1 MRLRYWT
8 ALAFIVCVGTILT
21 VKEVRQAQ
29 TLVTPLGS
37 PPAGLQ
43 DIDPPVETDAK
54 DQEQVLSR
62 GLSPGEGVQGTRPL
76 DEEFVTWSRV
86 VSSGES
92 LDVLLAKAGLDTATR
107 AVVSDAIGS
116 EFDLRKLKPG
126 HRLDLELQHDGLPRL
141 AMLEIDDGVN
151 IQAVFG
157 ETPSVS
163 VLPPEL
169 ETMRQA
175 AETEIESSIYAA
187 LDKADIPTRFATDL
201 ELVFAGTLDL
211 QRELVGGEHL
221 RVVWRENRLDDR
233 VIGEPMIDFIELDLG
248 EERYEVVWPGD
259 ESSQTHVF
267 KDGRRLFKFVQPIK
281 GARLSSAFGLRQHP
295 VHGNVRMHNGVDF
308 AAQQGATVHATQ
320 SGRVSFIGR
329 RSGYGLM
336 IEIEHAQDI
345 RTVYAHLSAVN
356 ETLEVD
362 QRIPAGHEIG
372 HVGSTGTSTAPHL
385 HYEVVVEGRPVP
397 PLTDRRLSR
406 SGDGTQRQMDVS
418 VMIEAARDQLASLLA
433 ANG

>member
-1 MRLRYWT
+1 M
-8 ALAFIVCVGTILT
+8 
-21 VKEVRQAQ
+21 
-29 TLVTPLGS
+29 
-37 PPAGLQ
+37 
-43 DIDPPVETDAK
+43 
-54 DQEQVLSR
+54 
-62 GLSPGEGVQGTRPL
+62 
-76 DEEFVTWSRV
+76 EEHVTWSRV

-116 EFDLRKLKPG
+116 EFELRQLKPG
-126 HRLDLELQHDGLPRL
+126 HRLDLELQRDGLPRL
-141 AMLEIDDGVN
+141 ATLEIDNGVS

-157 ETPSVS
+157 EAPSVS

-175 AETEIESSIYAA
+175 AETKIESSIYAA

-201 ELVFAGTLDL
+201 ELIFAGTLDL

-233 VIGEPMIDFIELDLG
+233 VIGEPIIDFVELDLG
-248 EERYEVVWPGD
+248 EEKYEVVWPGD
-259 ESSQTHVF
+259 AYRQTHVF
-267 KDGRRLFKFVQPIK
+267 KDGGPLLSFVQPIK

-295 VHGNVRMHNGVDF
+295 VHGNVRMHQGVDF
-308 AAQQGATVHATQ
+308 AAEEGATVHATQ
-320 SGRVSFIGR
+320 SGSVSFIGR

-336 IEIEHAQDI
+336 IEIEHAQGI
-345 RTVYAHLSAVN
+345 QTVYAHLSAVN

-372 HVGSTGTSTAPHL
+372 HVGSTGTSTGPHL
-385 HYEVVVEGRPVP
+385 HYEVVIEGLPVP
-397 PLTDRRLSR
+397 PLTDTRLSR
-406 SGDGTQRQMDVS
+406 IGDGTQRQINVS
-418 VMIEAARDQLASLLA
+418 VMIEAARDQLAGLLA

>member
-8 ALAFIVCVGTILT
+8 ALASIVSVGTILT
-21 VKEVRQAQ
+21 VREVRQAQ
-29 TLVTPLGS
+29 TLVAPMGA
-37 PPAGLQ
+37 PFAGLQ
-43 DIDPPVETDAK
+43 DMDTPVETDAK
-54 DQEQVLSR
+54 DQEQARSR
-62 GLSPGEGVQGTRPL
+62 EVTFGEGARGPQPL
-76 DEEFVTWSRV
+76 DGEFVTWSRV
-86 VSSGES
+86 VSPGES
-92 LDVLLAKAGLDTATR
+92 LDVLLAKAGLDIATR
-107 AVVSDAIGS
+107 AVVSNAIGS

-126 HRLDLELQHDGLPRL
+126 HRLDLELQQDGLPRL
-141 AMLEIDDGVN
+141 ATLEVDSGVN

-157 ETPSVS
+157 EPTSVT

-175 AETEIESSIYAA
+175 AETEIETSIYAA
-187 LDKADIPTRFATDL
+187 LDKANIPTRFATDL

-233 VIGEPMIDFIELDLG
+233 VIGEPMIDFVELDLG
-248 EERYEVVWPGD
+248 EAKYEVVWPGD
-259 ESSQTHVF
+259 ASRQTHVL
-267 KDGRRLFKFVQPIK
+267 KDGRPLFTFVQPIK

-295 VHGNVRMHNGVDF
+295 VHGNVRMHQGVDF
-308 AAQQGATVHATQ
+308 AAEEGATVYATQ

-356 ETLEVD
+356 EPLEVD

-372 HVGSTGTSTAPHL
+372 HVGSTGTSTGPHL
-385 HYEVVVEGRPVP
+385 HYDVVIEDLPVP
-397 PLTDRRLSR
+397 PLTDTRLSR
-406 SGDGTQRQMDVS
+406 SGDGTQRHMDVS

>member
-8 ALAFIVCVGTILT
+8 ALASIVCVGAILT
-21 VKEVRQAQ
+21 VREVRQQQ
-29 TLVTPLGS
+29 TLVVPIGAPS
-37 PPAGLQ
+37 AGLQ
-43 DIDPPVETDAK
+43 DLDTPFETDAK
-54 DQEQVLSR
+54 EREQALSR
-62 GLSPGEGVQGTRPL
+62 DVSLGEGARGLRPL
-76 DEEFVTWSRV
+76 DEEHVTWSRV

-126 HRLDLELQHDGLPRL
+126 HRLDLELQRDGLPRL
-141 AMLEIDDGVN
+141 ATLEIDNGVS

-157 ETPSVS
+157 EAPSVS

-201 ELVFAGTLDL
+201 ELIFAGTLDL

-233 VIGEPMIDFIELDLG
+233 VIGEPMIDFVELDLG

-259 ESSQTHVF
+259 ESRQTHVF
-267 KDGRRLFKFVQPIK
+267 KDGRALLTFVQPIK
-281 GARLSSAFGLRQHP
+281 GARLSSAFGMRQHP
-295 VHGNVRMHNGVDF
+295 VHGNVRMHEGVDF
-308 AAQQGATVHATQ
+308 AAEEGATVHATQ

-336 IEIEHAQDI
+336 IEIEHAQGI
-345 RTVYAHLSAVN
+345 QTVYAHLSAVN

-362 QRIPAGHEIG
+362 QRIPAGREIG
-372 HVGSTGTSTAPHL
+372 HVGSTGTSTGPHL
-385 HYEVVVEGRPVP
+385 HYEVVIEGRPVP
-397 PLTDRRLSR
+397 PLTGRRLSR
-406 SGDGTQRQMDVS
+406 SSDGTQKQMDVS

>member
-8 ALAFIVCVGTILT
+8 ALASIVCVGTILT
-21 VKEVRQAQ
+21 VREVRQAQ
-29 TLVTPLGS
+29 TLVTPFGWS
-37 PPAGLQ
+37 SAGLQ
-43 DIDPPVETDAK
+43 VLDPPVETDTK
-54 DQEQVLSR
+54 DHERASLR
-62 GLSPGEGVQGTRPL
+62 GLSPGEGTQGTQPL
-76 DEEFVTWSRV
+76 NQEFVTWSRV
-86 VSSGES
+86 VSPGES

-107 AVVSDAIGS
+107 ADVSDAIGS

-126 HRLDLELQHDGLPRL
+126 HRLDLELQQDGLPRL
-141 AMLEIDDGVN
+141 AMLEIDNGVS
-151 IQAVFG
+151 IQAIFG
-157 ETPSVS
+157 DAPSVI

-169 ETMRQA
+169 ETTRQA
-175 AETEIESSIYAA
+175 AETEIKSSIYAA
-187 LDKADIPTRFATDL
+187 LDKAGTPTRFATDL

-221 RVVWRENRLDDR
+221 RVVWRENFLDDR
-233 VIGEPMIDFIELDLG
+233 VIGEPMIDFVELDLG
-248 EERYEVVWPGD
+248 EEKYEVVWPGD
-259 ESSQTHVF
+259 ASRQTHVF
-267 KDGRRLFKFVQPIK
+267 KDGDPLLTFVQPIK

-308 AAQQGATVHATQ
+308 AAEQGATVHATQ

-336 IEIEHAQDI
+336 IEIEHPQDI
-345 RTVYAHLSAVN
+345 QTVYAHLSAVN
-356 ETLEVD
+356 ESLEVD
-362 QRIPAGHEIG
+362 HRIPAGHEIG

-397 PLTDRRLSR
+397 PLTDRHLSR

-418 VMIEAARDQLASLLA
+418 VMIKAARDQLASLLA